1 MVAVTNNARLA
12 GEHITNTLQG
22 FFRVAFLNM
31 TN

>member
-1 MVAVTNNARLA
+1 MIAITNDARFA
-12 GEHITNTLQG
+12 GEHVTNTLQG